1 MFQRKLFVF
10 ILFYAFI
17 SIDEMMK
24 IKRIFIRF
32 VFEIHI
38 A

>member
-1 MFQRKLFVF
+1 MFTRKLFVF
-10 ILFYAFI
+10 SLFHVFI

-32 VFEIHI
+32 ILEIHI

>member
-1 MFQRKLFVF
+1 MFKQKLFVF
-10 ILFYAFI
+10 FLFHVFI

-32 VFEIHI
+32 VLEIHI